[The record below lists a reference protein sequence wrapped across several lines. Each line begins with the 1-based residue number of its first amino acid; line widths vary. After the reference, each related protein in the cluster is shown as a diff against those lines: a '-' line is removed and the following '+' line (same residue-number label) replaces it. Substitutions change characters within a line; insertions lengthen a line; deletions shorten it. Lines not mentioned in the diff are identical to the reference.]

1 MITMLCKTTGK
12 KNQRNATCRTAATCW
27 AVLLSNLFFYKEVP
41 ELMTLHSWLEFYFLL
56 QKLILL
62 CSSSESISHA
72 NPKKIL
78 SILQTWTLCGEYSG
92 MKCHVFNI
100 TPNFS
105 KNCQSYKDR
114 ELWRALK
121 TSETTWKGAATL
133 EDFVGKK
140 KGHWVKVSWEVC
152 NQENLPIKGTPSEH
166 NVLSDYFIRKS
177 IYNCFLLLWT
187 ENDRSAK
194 ALNWGGY
201 ADCGSP
207 HSLKD

>member
-78 SILQTWTLCGEYSG
+78 SILQTWTLRGEYSG

-121 TSETTWKGAATL
+121 NIRDHL
-133 EDFVGKK
+133 ERRCNFGRFCGEKK
-140 KGHWVKVSWEVC
+140 RA
-152 NQENLPIKGTPSEH
+152 
-166 NVLSDYFIRKS
+166 LSQGE
-177 IYNCFLLLWT
+177 L
-187 ENDRSAK
+187 RSM
-194 ALNWGGY
+194 
-201 ADCGSP
+201 
-207 HSLKD
+207 